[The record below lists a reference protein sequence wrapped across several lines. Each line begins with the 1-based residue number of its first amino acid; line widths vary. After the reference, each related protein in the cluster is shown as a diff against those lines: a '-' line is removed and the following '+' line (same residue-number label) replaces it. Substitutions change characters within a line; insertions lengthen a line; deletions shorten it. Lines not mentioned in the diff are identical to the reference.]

1 MKLSGEQLLE
11 LKRNNPQLF
20 NEVMRRLDGEA
31 ERNKTPPWQEALAY
45 HQRGF
50 VNSKAKRRVA
60 LCSRRAGKSHVIAV
74 WLLLG
79 GLESPNSLSVYVAQS
94 RALARKILWSALQ
107 QLDRE
112 FDIGLHFGEIDS
124 QLTITMPNGH
134 QIWLAGCKDAG
145 EIDKFRG
152 PYYKRVVIDEAQSY
166 GPWLKELVDEVFE
179 PALLDLNGDIALTGT
194 PCPIPAGL
202 FYEASTGDGP
212 IEKWETHSWTCI
224 NNPYIQRRTD
234 DVTEEMLED
243 PNHQNPG
250 AIEYLEKKLKD
261 NNWTEDHPT
270 YMREWRGMWIK
281 DVGALV
287 YPYDSRKNSYWK
299 LPVDDEDNE
308 WRTAIGLDVG
318 YEDSTAWVI
327 AKYRMDL
334 PTIYIYEVHKEDKTI
349 PSYVAMRT
357 KAFMEQYN
365 TNEVVIDA
373 GGLGKGYQ
381 MEMAERYGVFAENA
395 EKNKKRAFQESIKG
409 ELISGNI
416 KYHPQRCSALL
427 DEMSVLQWDETKE
440 KESESFD
447 NHCCDA
453 MLYVYRSIINWYRP
467 NVEYRPLTR
476 EEKLLKESSEHKKRT
491 ADRIKKRLRKKYKKG
506 MWARDIAGY

>member
-1 MKLSGEQLLE
+1 MKLSVEQLMALRTE
-11 LKRNNPQLF
+11 DPRLF
-20 NEVMRRLDGEA
+20 NEMMRRMEQDAEA
-31 ERNKTPPWQEALAY
+31 KRTPPWVDALAY
-45 HQRGF
+45 HQKQF

-79 GLESPNSLSVYVAQS
+79 GLEAPHAESVYVAQS

-124 QLTITMPNGH
+124 QLTVTMPNGH
-134 QIWLAGCKDAG
+134 KIWLAGCKDAG

-212 IEKWETHSWTCI
+212 IEQWDTHSWTCI
-224 NNPYIQRRTD
+224 NNPYIQRRVE
-234 DVTEEMLED
+234 DVTEEMLDD

-250 AIEYLEKKLKD
+250 AVEYLDKKLKD
-261 NNWTEDHPT
+261 NNWTEEHPT
-270 YMREWRGMWIK
+270 YMREWLGLWIK
-281 DVGALV
+281 DIGALV
-287 YPYDSRKNSYWK
+287 YPYDSKKNSFWQ
-299 LPVDDEDNE
+299 LPAVDGQ
-308 WRTAIGLDVG
+308 WRTAIGIDVG
-318 YEDSTAWVI
+318 FEDSTAWVV
-327 AKYRMDL
+327 AKYRHDL
-334 PTIYIYEVHKEDKTI
+334 PAIYIWSVIKENKTI
-349 PSYVAMRT
+349 PSYVAMKT
-357 KAFMEQYN
+357 KALMKEHD
-365 TNEVVIDA
+365 TTEVVIDA

-381 MEMAERYGVFAENA
+381 MEMADRYGVFADNA
-395 EKNKKRAFQESIKG
+395 EKTKKRAFQESIKG
-409 ELISGNI
+409 ELLSGNL
-416 KYHPQRCSALL
+416 KFHPHQAGALL
-427 DEMSVLQWDETKE
+427 DEMSVLQWNEKKD
-440 KESESFD
+440 KESDAFD
-447 NHCCDA
+447 NHCCDS

-467 NVEYRPLTR
+467 NVEHRPLTH
-476 EEKLLKESSEHKKRT
+476 EELLIKQASEHKQRT
-491 ADRIKKRLRKKYKKG
+491 AERIKKRLRKKDKKRA
-506 MWARDIAGY
+506 WARDIAGY